1 MDPVTV
7 SRYEGEGLV
16 PRHEDGVD
24 PAWLGYVETKNW
36 IVYENSVGE
45 LHCFNGRTETGA
57 AKGPIVVIQR
67 TPYDNVELAAA
78 GVYVSSDGSVRT
90 EQAED
95 A

>member
-7 SRYEGEGLV
+7 SRYDGEGLV
-16 PRHEDGVD
+16 PRHEGGVD

-36 IVYENSVGE
+36 IVYENAVGE
-45 LHCFNGRTETGA
+45 LYCFNGRDETGA
-57 AKGPIVVIQR
+57 VRGPQVVIQR
-67 TPYDNVELAAA
+67 ASFDNIERAAD
-78 GVYVSSDGSVRT
+78 GVFVHSDGSVKT